1 MSEEVFTQKYEKEL
15 EHVPYY
21 MRERV
26 AYLIDQKVEQRV

>member
-1 MSEEVFTQKYEKEL
+1 MTEHTEIFSQKYEKEL

-26 AYLIDQKVEQRV
+26 AYLID